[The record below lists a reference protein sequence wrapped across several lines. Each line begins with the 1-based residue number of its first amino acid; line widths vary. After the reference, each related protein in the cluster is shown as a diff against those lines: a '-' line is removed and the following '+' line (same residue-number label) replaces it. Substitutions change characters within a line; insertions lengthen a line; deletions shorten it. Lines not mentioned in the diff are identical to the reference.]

1 MQVESGKYSA
11 VLGVFAA
18 LLLSLAGSAAVGATT
33 KDVEP
38 VDYVSPNIGGIGQ
51 LLTATVPYVQT
62 PHGMARL
69 APVTTPGINDRYL
82 ADKIYGFP
90 AGPAMLMA
98 SAGKV
103 STEPKDY
110 ASTFD
115 HDFETTTPYY
125 YAADLQSWGI
135 KAEMTATQTA
145 AYYRF
150 ALPAGSTD
158 HLVLS
163 MEDGSELKVVGDSV
177 VEGSERAGG
186 TVAKLSE
193 NDGETREYFYAE
205 FSKPFRN
212 YQTWQK
218 DVLSQSRDQA
228 GDHIGFVAEE
238 AAGEQIEVR
247 VGLSYIS
254 TEQARKNLKRESAG
268 HSFEQVKAQTRA
280 LWNKDLG
287 AVQIDGGNKR
297 QRTIFYTALYRSLGR
312 MTDITEDGRYF
323 SGYDHKVHE
332 SNGHDFY
339 VDDGLWDTYRSLH
352 PLQLLLE
359 APQQEDMIRSYLR
372 MYEQSGWLPSFPSV
386 AGEQAVM
393 IGHHAAAY
401 ILDAYMKGYR
411 DFDVEEAYQAIKKN
425 ETQATMLPWK
435 RGPLTSLDHVYFDK
449 GFFPA
454 LAAGQHETVPQVTGE
469 RRQAVSV
476 TLETS
481 YDDWCAAQLAK
492 ALGKQNDYAYFMKL
506 AHNYRNVFNPKI
518 DFMAPKSADGQWV
531 AHFDP
536 KLGGGQGG
544 RDYFT
549 EVNSWLY
556 TFNVQHDVAG
566 LIQLMGGRDSF
577 NSKLDQLFVEQ
588 YGTSKYSYLDQ
599 FPDSTGLVGL
609 YAQGN
614 EPSFHIPYLYD
625 FSGQPWKTQRRVRLL
640 MNIWYGDGP
649 LGIPGD
655 DDGGET
661 SSWYVLSAMG
671 FYPVCPGSPV
681 YEIGSP
687 IFGKSSIR
695 MANGKEFTIVAN
707 HVSAQNKYIQSAQ
720 LNGKSLDKP
729 WFTHAAIANGGSLV
743 LEMGDKPNKQWG
755 SAPADAPPSMSPV
768 AGEVNA
774 SSTGRS

>member
-1 MQVESGKYSA
+1 MRVQSGIK
-11 VLGVFAA
+11 VLATGAA
-18 LLLSLAGSAAVGATT
+18 LLFGFSGSIAVGAM
-33 KDVEP
+33 KKPMEP

-69 APVTTPGINDRYL
+69 APITTPEIKDRYL

-90 AGPAMLMA
+90 AGPAMLMI
-98 SAGKV
+98 STGKV
-103 STEPKDY
+103 STQPRDY

-135 KAEMTATQTA
+135 KAEVTASQTA

-150 ALPAGSTD
+150 TLPASSAA

-163 MEDGSELKVVGDSV
+163 MEGGAELKVVGDSA
-177 VEGSERAGG
+177 VEGSEKVGG
-186 TVAKLSE
+186 TVAQLSE
-193 NDGETREYFYAE
+193 KIGETREYFYAE
-205 FSKPFRN
+205 FSRPFHN
-212 YQTWQK
+212 YQTWQE
-218 DVLSQSRDQA
+218 DALSQSKSQI
-228 GDHIGFVAEE
+228 GNHIGFVADEVS
-238 AAGEQIEVR
+238 GERIEVR

-254 TEQARKNLKRESAG
+254 TEQAQKNLKREISG
-268 HSFEQVKAQTRA
+268 QSFEQLKEQTRE
-280 LWNKDLG
+280 LWNKRLG
-287 AVQIDGGNKR
+287 AVQIDGGSEQ

-312 MTDITEDGRYF
+312 MTNITEDGRYF

-411 DFDVEEAYQAIKKN
+411 DFNVEEAYQAIRKN
-425 ETQATMLPWK
+425 ETEATMLPWK
-435 RGPLTSLDHVYFDK
+435 RGPLTSLDHVYFEK

-454 LAAGQHETVPQVTGE
+454 LAAGQTETVPQVTGE

-481 YDDWCAAQLAK
+481 YDDWCTAQLAK
-492 ALGKQNDYAYFMKL
+492 ALGKQADYDYFMKL
-506 AHNYRNVFNPKI
+506 AHNYRNVFNSKI
-518 DFMAPKSADGQWV
+518 DFMAPKSANGQWV

-549 EVNSWLY
+549 EMNAWTY
-556 TFNVQHDVAG
+556 TFHVQHDIAG
-566 LIQLMGGRDSF
+566 LIQLMGGQDSF
-577 NSKLDQLFVEQ
+577 NAKLDQLFVEQ
-588 YGTSKYSYLDQ
+588 YGTSKYQYLSQ
-599 FPDSTGLVGL
+599 FPDSTGLIGL

-625 FSGQPWKTQRRVRLL
+625 FSGQPWKTQRRVRQL
-640 MNIWYGDGP
+640 MDIWYGDGP

-687 IFGKSSIR
+687 IFAKSSIR

-720 LNGKSLDKP
+720 LNGKNLETA
-729 WFTHAAIANGGSLV
+729 WFTHAAIANGGTLV
-743 LEMGDKPNKQWG
+743 LEMGDKPNRAWG
-755 SAPADAPPSMSPV
+755 SSPADAPPSMSPT
-768 AGEVNA
+768 AGLDDA
-774 SSTGRS
+774 SR